1 MSGYLGLVT
10 SEHRNRPRFMATVAA
25 VTDPLCGLQELL
37 ETMRAAFDVDSAVG
51 GQLDRT
57 GEWIGRSRHLR
68 LELDDVYFE
77 WGREAVGWARG
88 SWKGLYDPETGMV
101 RLPDETYRLLLKAK
115 IGANRWDGTVPG
127 AYEVWESAFAD
138 TGSLILMQDNQDMS
152 VVIGL
157 AGTPLDAVMRN
168 LLLQR
173 YLPLKPEGVRV
184 AWYAVAPE
192 RGLRNGRPVRMG
204 QGDLARQAGAAAVGT
219 VHQGGDNRKRA
230 WRTEGRPPCPFC
242 LSGGAGSRGRSR
254 RGAERRNL
262 FRVGKGGMGGHGG
275 RKRSSSCPHPLS
287 MKFFRFAHRGP

>member
-1 MSGYLGLVT
+1 
-10 SEHRNRPRFMATVAA
+10 
-25 VTDPLCGLQELL
+25 
-37 ETMRAAFDVDSAVG
+37 
-51 GQLDRT
+51 
-57 GEWIGRSRHLR
+57 
-68 LELDDVYFE
+68 
-77 WGREAVGWARG
+77 
-88 SWKGLYDPETGMV
+88 MV

-138 TGSLILMQDNQDMS
+138 MGSLILMQDNQDMS

-168 LLLQR
+168 LLLQG

-184 AWYAVAPE
+184 AWYAVAP
-192 RGLRNGRPVRMG
+192 
-204 QGDLARQAGAAAVGT
+204 
-219 VHQGGDNRKRA
+219 
-230 WRTEGRPPCPFC
+230 
-242 LSGGAGSRGRSR
+242 
-254 RGAERRNL
+254 ERRNL